1 MGRHHLLLDA
11 VLQAHVGGGS
21 APGAG
26 LVAGDSSVMVSSEIF
41 SCHDGATSAVHALLL
56 AAASTMYGFADF
68 NAPSTASA

>member
-41 SCHDGATSAVHALLL
+41 SW
-56 AAASTMYGFADF
+56 
-68 NAPSTASA
+68 